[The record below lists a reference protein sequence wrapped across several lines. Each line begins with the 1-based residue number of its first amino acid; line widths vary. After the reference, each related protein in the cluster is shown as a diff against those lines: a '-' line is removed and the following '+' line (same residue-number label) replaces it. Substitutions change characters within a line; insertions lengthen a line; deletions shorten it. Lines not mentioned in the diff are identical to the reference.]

1 MQHAGLDINDAL
13 TLASKCPWADKEFS
27 VVDLQVP
34 PSAKGP
40 KPLPPVSQPQLPAP
54 TVPQRQPQQEFVA
67 ADEFDIPGG
76 DYRVEIEVQ
85 LDLCASLCRSE
96 AQCRAYT
103 YNKTARWCFL
113 KDRVDEAQR
122 FVGAFRWHEED
133 RADQRGVA
141 LGRIGTDRRKGLWSG
156 DSRHAGQILKPPNL

>member
-76 DYRVEIEVQ
+76 DYRVEKEVP

-113 KDRVDEAQR
+113 KDRVGEAQR
-122 FVGAFRWHEED
+122 FVGAF
-133 RADQRGVA
+133 
-141 LGRIGTDRRKGLWSG
+141 SG
-156 DSRHAGQILKPPNL
+156 MKKTAPTASATSGEWR